1 MSEHEDEIRA
11 KCAWLVD
18 NKYISSPVEIGML
31 ICEVFDAFNQLSD
44 LQQKLADYE
53 RVIEESC
60 VDDCGINLLVS
71 HRNTLES
78 IIKVT
83 DLKAREVLAKYK

>member
-1 MSEHEDEIRA
+1 MSGYCPDCGNTICICSEIA
-11 KCAWLVD
+11 ECYIPLP
-18 NKYISSPVEIGML
+18 NKQMEINEL
-31 ICEVFDAFNQLSD
+31 KKQI
-44 LQQKLADYE
+44 ADYE

-78 IIKVT
+78 IIRAT
-83 DLKAREVLAKYK
+83 DLKAREVLAKYKSE